1 MLRVNSPEGKHLIYF
16 FPIYSYNVF
25 SIVSPF
31 FIPIKRTHTDALLEI
46 YKTYLQFVF
55 PKKKKKSTPTYSKD
69 LLQYYIYITQ
79 YGVSQEAPDELPTM
93 CTCNYQFKQ
102 ECFTWGVVL
111 LWETKTPR
119 TEMQATA
126 STQARL
132 LWSIII
138 NI

>member
-31 FIPIKRTHTDALLEI
+31 FIPIKRTHTDALLDI

-69 LLQYYIYITQ
+69 LLQYYKYISHNMGFRKKHLMNCQPCVHVTI
-79 YGVSQEAPDELPTM
+79 SL
-93 CTCNYQFKQ
+93 NKN
-102 ECFTWGVVL
+102 VL
-111 LWETKTPR
+111 LEVWFSSGKQKHLALKCKLPH
-119 TEMQATA
+119 QH
-126 STQARL
+126 RL
-132 LWSIII
+132 DFYGA
-138 NI
+138 